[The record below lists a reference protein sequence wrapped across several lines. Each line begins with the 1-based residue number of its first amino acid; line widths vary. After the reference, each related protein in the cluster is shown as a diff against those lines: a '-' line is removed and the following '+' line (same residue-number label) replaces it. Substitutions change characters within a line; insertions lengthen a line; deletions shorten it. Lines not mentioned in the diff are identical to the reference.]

1 MLNTKL
7 TFISVSKVI
16 LMLKFKFKGRVLNIV
31 LKIRKQRAKIISNDT

>member
-16 LMLKFKFKGRVLNIV
+16 LMLKIKFKGRVLNIV
-31 LKIRKQRAKIISNDT
+31 LNYVSSVPR